1 MQESEFC
8 SPPYESYVWENADGD
23 NDSDDEGPETQW
35 VDLPEDTQISHIVFD
50 ICQPSNSI
58 ECFLR
63 NCRINDHA
71 KGEIAQIKPIMNDP
85 VFNAN

>member
-35 VDLPEDTQISHIVFD
+35 VDLPEDT
-50 ICQPSNSI
+50 
-58 ECFLR
+58 
-63 NCRINDHA
+63 
-71 KGEIAQIKPIMNDP
+71 
-85 VFNAN
+85 